1 MAEPSGTIIRRVKKV
16 KKGGH
21 HGGAWK
27 IALADFALA
36 MMAFFLVMW
45 IINVASPQELAAIQ
59 GYFNDPKGMSTA
71 GYSNNPI
78 DLGGS
83 PAKSTERKLDINLP
97 DPGSVQRP
105 DSVKEDA
112 NSHRD
117 QVAEQEQAD
126 LAAALGKKF
135 EGEKVFEAVK
145 ENLQIEITPDGIRVT
160 LLDKQNKPMFAQGS
174 GRLMPDFELAML
186 NIGQVLSELSNKLVV
201 SGHTDSSAYSFAG
214 LGNWE
219 LSSMRANEARRLLRE
234 GGASDTRF
242 VQVMGLSD
250 TAPYD
255 RTDPASGINRRVSVL
270 LLTDAAYKRMQERN
284 RYIYGEAIKT
294 EDVEIDPETVF

>member
-1 MAEPSGTIIRRVKKV
+1 MAETSGPIIRRVKKV

-45 IINVASPQELAAIQ
+45 IINVASPEELSAIQ
-59 GYFNDPKGMSTA
+59 GYFNDPQGASTA
-71 GYSNNPI
+71 GFSNHPI

-83 PAKSTERKLDINLP
+83 PAKSTEKKIDLNLP
-97 DPGSVQRP
+97 DPGSVQKP
-105 DSVKEDA
+105 DSVEERA
-112 NSHRD
+112 NSHHD
-117 QVAEQEQAD
+117 LVAEQEQAD
-126 LAAALGKKF
+126 LAAMLGQKLSGN
-135 EGEKVFEAVK
+135 EAFEALK

-160 LLDKQNKPMFAQGS
+160 LLDKIHKPMFAAGS
-174 GRLMPDFELAML
+174 GRLTPDFEIALL
-186 NIGQVLSELSNKLVV
+186 NIGQVLSGLKNRLVV

-234 GGASDTRF
+234 GGTVDERF

-250 TAPYD
+250 TVPYNED
-255 RTDPASGINRRVSVL
+255 EPEAGINRRVSIL
-270 LLTDAAYKRMQERN
+270 LLTSAAYKRMQERN
-284 RYIYGEAIKT
+284 RLIYGAAREEGIEIAPEA
-294 EDVEIDPETVF
+294 VF